1 MTLVLLTHVEDG
13 MEAEMICALLRQYD
27 VRCAV
32 AGSLG
37 PTAGASG
44 IVGSVVRSVQGD
56 LAPTDVLVH
65 EDDLELAREVL
76 AAPIVEDE
84 PEPGT

>member
-1 MTLVLLTHVEDG
+1 MTLVRLTTVEDG
-13 MEAEMICALLRQYD
+13 MEAEMICALLREYE

-37 PTAGASG
+37 PTAAARG
-44 IVGSVVRSVQGD
+44 IVGSAMRAVQGD

-65 EDDLELAREVL
+65 EDDLELAQQVL